1 MKKIVNF
8 TPTGTQPTRINS
20 FAPLT
25 PSEIVDEVI
34 GANEV
39 GISIVHLHARDEVTL
54 ENTYKKEVYQK
65 IIEGIKKYC
74 PELLICVSLTG
85 RNFPELSQRAEV
97 LQLYPDMG
105 SLTMSSLNFPSGTSV
120 NQPEMILSLI
130 NEMDKYGVQPEIEC
144 FDTGMLNYTNYLIS
158 KNILKSPHHINIIL
172 GNIYNGQCE
181 FGKCICKPGWKG
193 SDCSI
198 PTCPGSFCYVD
209 SLTRKVHCN
218 ECSSNG
224 VCTTLTTILNSP
236 SISSSCKCNDGWTGN
251 DCSMIACGKNC
262 MQNNNNKCLIDF
274 PINQCICQPP
284 TLSGINC
291 DIQLC
296 LNNCSNSGICNSN
309 GTCDCSQN
317 FYGDDCS
324 VYMPTANG
332 VSKYGSA
339 LLAFVAT
346 LILLNI

>member
-1 MKKIVNF
+1 MKKIINF
-8 TPTGTQPTRINS
+8 TPTGTQTTRINS

-25 PSEIVDEVI
+25 SSEIVDEVI

-181 FGKCICKPGWKG
+181 FG
-193 SDCSI
+193 
-198 PTCPGSFCYVD
+198 
-209 SLTRKVHCN
+209 
-218 ECSSNG
+218 
-224 VCTTLTTILNSP
+224 
-236 SISSSCKCNDGWTGN
+236 
-251 DCSMIACGKNC
+251 
-262 MQNNNNKCLIDF
+262 
-274 PINQCICQPP
+274 
-284 TLSGINC
+284 TLSTIKNNLPTNSFTCLGGIGSQ
-291 DIQLC
+291 QLKSMTYG
-296 LNNCSNSGICNSN
+296 LLDFDGIRIGLEDNLYYRGKEKTTNMQLLKRAHRLMDEFDMEHYTSAELREKGYGNKIINSR
-309 GTCDCSQN
+309 
-317 FYGDDCS
+317 
-324 VYMPTANG
+324 
-332 VSKYGSA
+332 
-339 LLAFVAT
+339 
-346 LILLNI
+346 